1 MQKSFI
7 VMAHI
12 AAVFVTPYKI
22 QLLLV
27 EAMCVYLW
35 ISVRS
40 LMLQQQATIT
50 NRKEILSAIEMTL
63 FAESV

>member
-1 MQKSFI
+1 
-7 VMAHI
+7 MAHI

-50 NRKEILSAIEMTL
+50 NTKEILSAIEMTL